1 MGTIHISL
9 FVMLILGVYRSS
21 SEILQRQKRRWII
34 DSFSIDEGYK
44 GPFPYSLGKI
54 TIEKNLTLF
63 KIHGQGVDEEP
74 KGVLQINEHT
84 GDVTVHRAVDFEKF
98 HVFRLTFQ
106 ALDKESHVI
115 ETQLGIE
122 ITIIDSNDNPPKF
135 DLESYEIWIEESK
148 LQGTEVITIRAS
160 DDDTS
165 KNNGIFNFK
174 IVSVTPKPHELE
186 FYLTQNNATRTA
198 TISFKGC
205 LDHETAEKYTIVVEA
220 KDCGDKIKLSSS
232 CTIIVNIEDGNN
244 HLPYITGQTGP
255 GRVKE
260 DDENVLVS
268 RLQVKDKDT
277 KGTAAWRAV
286 YKIQGDKNNN
296 FRITTDNETNEG
308 LLYVEKPLNYEDTPL
323 KNLTI
328 SVENEIPY
336 HSCKVVKR
344 TSTGLWVITDGVTIG
359 SATGATGATLS
370 LSIRQVTVTVVDVN
384 DPPIFDKPNQHVK
397 LSENVAPGQY
407 LVTFTAKDPD
417 IASANTFVYIK
428 GNDPADWVTVDP
440 KTGKITT
447 SKIVDRES
455 PFVKNNIYNVT
466 IYAVDNG
473 KPPMTSTAT
482 LSIHIADENDN
493 TPTLSQST
501 IAMCQSDGP
510 SLANITALDLDEEPY
525 GGPFH
530 FKLLGDVEGKWRVD
544 PPQGDSVNLVKE
556 NVVHSGHFELLLEVS
571 DLQHQTTVHNLSVTV
586 CHCLNTARPDCRSR
600 KATGSA
606 AGGGALGIIFFS
618 ILLLAGAL
626 LAAFLVS
633 CKMTN
638 IRPLPNEGT
647 GQSLIVG
654 NTEEPGTDCKVN
666 FEALNHG
673 QKVPTATIKRSDIR
687 KTTAGG
693 RLSEN
698 AAYQTK
704 LKEINSLYGLI
715 TDSNW
720 EQRRSYREHEF
731 TRNSSMR
738 SSMGASSAMRMGHQH
753 RNYMRAVRHS
763 TYSAQQ
769 QVDVGRCETLIKV
782 LKQRVTNLQAPG
794 EELGDYAPHVYADE
808 GDTGAGFDLDAISIP
823 EMAFDLDLKPDLI
836 VKFSTLA
843 SICMPSESTSYS
855 TKTSCVM
862 EKLETATLIQ
872 VESQKTNMNIQS
884 HF

>member
-1 MGTIHISL
+1 MC
-9 FVMLILGVYRSS
+9 
-21 SEILQRQKRRWII
+21 
-34 DSFSIDEGYK
+34 
-44 GPFPYSLGKI
+44 
-54 TIEKNLTLF
+54 
-63 KIHGQGVDEEP
+63 
-74 KGVLQINEHT
+74 
-84 GDVTVHRAVDFEKF
+84 
-98 HVFRLTFQ
+98 LTFQ
-106 ALDKESHVI
+106 ALDKESHLI

-135 DLESYEIWIEESK
+135 DREKYEIWIKEST
-148 LQGTEVITIRAS
+148 LQGTDLITIKAS
-160 DDDTS
+160 DIDTG
-165 KNNGIFNFK
+165 KNNGIFDFK
-174 IVSVTPKPHELE
+174 IVSVTPPPHELE
-186 FYLTQNNATRTA
+186 FTLTKNHAAQTG

-205 LDHETAEKYTIVVEA
+205 LDHEAAEKYTIVVEA
-220 KDCGDKIKLSSS
+220 KDRGDKIKLSSS

-244 HLPYITGQTGP
+244 HLPMITGQTGP
-255 GRVKE
+255 GTVKE
-260 DDENVLVS
+260 NDENVLVS
-268 RLQVKDKDT
+268 RLQVTDLDT
-277 KGTAAWRAV
+277 KGTTAWRVV
-286 YKIQGDKNNN
+286 YKIQGDENNN

-308 LLYVEKPLNYEDTPL
+308 LLYVEKPLNYEDSPL

-344 TSTGLWVITDGVTIG
+344 ESNKFSLWEIVITGGATIS
-359 SATGATGATLS
+359 SATGATGTTLS
-370 LSIRQVTVTVVDVN
+370 LSTRQVTVTVVDVN

-397 LSENVAPGQY
+397 LSENVTAGHY

-417 IASANTFVYIK
+417 IASGNTFVYIT
-428 GNDPADWVTVDP
+428 GNDPAGWLTVDP

-447 SKIVDRES
+447 SKIIDRES
-455 PFVKNNIYNVT
+455 PYVKNNIYNVT

-493 TPTLSQST
+493 TPILSRNT
-501 IAMCQSDGP
+501 IAMCQSDEP
-510 SLANITALDLDEEPY
+510 SLANITAFDLDEEPY

-544 PPQGDSVNLVKE
+544 SPQGYSVNLVKE
-556 NVVHSGHFELLLEVS
+556 NVVHSGHFELFLEVA
-571 DLQHQTTVHNLSVTV
+571 DLQHQTTVHKLSVTV
-586 CHCLNTARPDCRSR
+586 CHCLNTAWPDCRSR

-606 AGGGALGIIFFS
+606 AGGEALGIIFFS

-626 LAAFLVS
+626 VAAFLVS

-638 IRPLPNEGT
+638 IRPLPDQGT
-647 GQSLIVG
+647 GQSLIVC
-654 NTEEPGTDCKVN
+654 NIEEPGTDCKVK
-666 FEALNHG
+666 FEALNHR
-673 QKVPTATIKRSDIR
+673 QKVPTATIKRSEIR

-693 RLSEN
+693 QLSEN
-698 AAYQTK
+698 SAYQTK
-704 LKEINSLYGLI
+704 FKEINSLYGLI

-720 EQRRSYREHEF
+720 EQRRSYKEHEF

-738 SSMGASSAMRMGHQH
+738 WSMGNSSAMKMGHHH
-753 RNYMRAVRHS
+753 RNSMRAVGHS

-769 QVDVGRCETLIKV
+769 QLDVVRRETLIKV
-782 LKQRVTNLQAPG
+782 LKQMVYNLQAPG

-823 EMAFDLDLKPDLI
+823 DMAFDLDLNSDLT
-836 VKFSTLA
+836 VKFSKLA

-872 VESQKTNMNIQS
+872 VESQKTNMNIES